1 MGHQPR
7 QRQPAT
13 TDRARFEGYT
23 RVLFRW
29 SSDRPQWAEGAGS
42 HRGVCFF
49 AAGAWHCRKLLQKS
63 AIAPCVAF
71 SSVWLSGSPDSN
83 LEKNFSALFA
93 TEPFRPLV
101 PRPEKNSEKITGDCR
116 ILGRAEASIIRF
128 IPRGIFDDAATE
140 VMGDAFDAA
149 CQARHRSGQPP
160 IGYEVIARRIVEA
173 ARTGNAI

>member
-1 MGHQPR
+1 ME
-7 QRQPAT
+7 QRSSAVG
-13 TDRARFEGYT
+13 RRCRLASWS
-23 RVLFRW
+23 LFLR
-29 SSDRPQWAEGAGS
+29 R
-42 HRGVCFF
+42 R
-49 AAGAWHCRKLLQKS
+49 AWHCRKLLQKS